1 MILVDNHKKCS
12 AVVHFAFQDSLA
24 ESGLSKQ
31 ILSIFDASRFSE
43 FHTFLKSTL
52 HVWIGLGEEK
62 DLTLTHVKSAAALA
76 SKTMR
81 KLKQRE
87 YLVDASPIVSL
98 YGIDSVYD
106 LTTGLMLGLYHYEG
120 HYSKVQP
127 KYDFKAYLQGFEDEH
142 QAEIQEIVN
151 KSANIADGVMMARDW
166 VNMPGNL
173 LNPVTLAEKI
183 AAEGKA
189 SGCEVKVVDIEEAK
203 KLNMNLFLSIGL
215 SSDYPCSV
223 VVLRYMGNPDDKEV
237 TALVG
242 KGVTLDTGGYSL
254 KSRDGLINTK
264 GDMGGAAAVTAAVC
278 ALAKNKAK
286 ANVLAVVPI
295 VENRL
300 SNSSTIPGDVVTAM
314 NGKTVEILSTDAEG
328 RMILADAITYAI
340 RVEKADRIVD
350 VATLTGAIAAA
361 YGKVRAG
368 LMTNDDCFEDELL
381 RAGARASEKY
391 VDLPTDEEYREM
403 VNGRVA
409 DLANS
414 TRSGCGSIVAGL
426 FLREFA
432 EDHPWIHLDIAGVA
446 RVDKPLYEFQS
457 EGATGASAATMYFL
471 MDRHFTAADRF

>member
-1 MILVDNHKKCS
+1 MKLQEILRNIRKADQDYRMIQDGDRIAVGVSGGKDSMVLLAALHMYSKFQGKNFHVVGIHIKIGFPNMDFSEVEAFCERESIEFHSFDSMIYKILQRNLDKNGDLKCS
-12 AVVHFAFQDSLA
+12 LC
-24 ESGLSKQ
+24 SK
-31 ILSIFDASRFSE
+31 
-43 FHTFLKSTL
+43 
-52 HVWIGLGEEK
+52 
-62 DLTLTHVKSAAALA
+62 
-76 SKTMR
+76 
-81 KLKQRE
+81 
-87 YLVDASPIVSL
+87 
-98 YGIDSVYD
+98 
-106 LTTGLMLGLYHYEG
+106 
-120 HYSKVQP
+120 
-127 KYDFKAYLQGFEDEH
+127 FK
-142 QAEIQEIVN
+142 
-151 KSANIADGVMMARDW
+151 
-166 VNMPGNL
+166 
-173 LNPVTLAEKI
+173 
-183 AAEGKA
+183 KA
-189 SGCEVKVVDIEEAK
+189 SVIEEAK

>member
-1 MILVDNHKKCS
+1 MNGKPC
-12 AVVHFAFQDSLA
+12 
-24 ESGLSKQ
+24 
-31 ILSIFDASRFSE
+31 ASPGIATCWE
-43 FHTFLKSTL
+43 AINWQK
-52 HVWIGLGEEK
+52 
-62 DLTLTHVKSAAALA
+62 ALA
-76 SKTMR
+76 YVK
-81 KLKQRE
+81 KLQVR
-87 YLVDASPIVSL
+87 IVKAQK
-98 YGIDSVYD
+98 
-106 LTTGLMLGLYHYEG
+106 EG

>member
-1 MILVDNHKKCS
+1 
-12 AVVHFAFQDSLA
+12 
-24 ESGLSKQ
+24 
-31 ILSIFDASRFSE
+31 
-43 FHTFLKSTL
+43 
-52 HVWIGLGEEK
+52 
-62 DLTLTHVKSAAALA
+62 
-76 SKTMR
+76 
-81 KLKQRE
+81 
-87 YLVDASPIVSL
+87 
-98 YGIDSVYD
+98 
-106 LTTGLMLGLYHYEG
+106 
-120 HYSKVQP
+120 
-127 KYDFKAYLQGFEDEH
+127 
-142 QAEIQEIVN
+142 
-151 KSANIADGVMMARDW
+151 
-166 VNMPGNL
+166 MPGNL
-173 LNPVTLAEKI
+173 LNPGTLAEKI
-183 AAEGKA
+183 AVEGKA

-278 ALAKNKAK
+278 TLAKNKAK